1 MKILSL
7 LAAATVAASL
17 AVSATSASAVTFKP
31 NTGPITGNSGQP
43 AAMKYLNCRVKP
55 VASGAKLDIAPI
67 TITNT
72 SGVTLNPGKVI
83 TVHYTSKNGVVHKKS
98 FVLNAKLVPGG
109 TTGIYGGGVSCT
121 AQVNLLG

>member
-7 LAAATVAASL
+7 LAATAVALSF
-17 AVSATSASAVTFKP
+17 AVSASSSSAATFKP
-31 NTGPITGNSGQP
+31 NTGPVTGSPGQP
-43 AAMKYLNCRVKP
+43 AAIKYLNCRVKP
-55 VASGAKLDIAPI
+55 VAPGAKLDIAPI

-83 TVHYTSKNGVVHKKS
+83 YVHYTSKNGVVHKTS
-98 FVLNAKLVPGG
+98 FALNTKLVPGA

-121 AQVNLLG
+121 AQVNLAA